1 MTALV
6 VIVAVCGVKL
16 IAITSDVLFIN
27 ISNQVKKSSSKTFE
41 SKTVFWVMY
50 LEYKIVPLFVIAI
63 VPFPFA
69 SWIALLATFIKVGAA
84 D

>member
-50 LEYKIVPLFVIAI
+50 LEYKTVREKL
-63 VPFPFA
+63 
-69 SWIALLATFIKVGAA
+69 WIQF
-84 D
+84 

>member
-50 LEYKIVPLFVIAI
+50 LEYKTVREKI
-63 VPFPFA
+63 
-69 SWIALLATFIKVGAA
+69 WI
-84 D
+84 